1 MKSGG
6 ECLMKDDLEPQM
18 NDDDLMN
25 FKELNRPLKDDL
37 EREVNNDNST
47 PSPKRRKTE
56 SDGNRLLPTMIVVLL
71 VLIFAGGIY
80 YFITKR
86 PAEGDATLQSKIV
99 SLEEKIT
106 GLEKQMAALQGKSV
120 TGGPDPSL
128 VHRVEALSQ
137 KVEELEKKAQLTTES
152 KAKPAPPKA
161 TPKRYHTVHKGE
173 TLSGI
178 SKKYGITVEEL
189 RKLNGLSRSQPVRT
203 GQKLLI
209 SLGQ

>member
-1 MKSGG
+1 MEDIKLEDIKLADIAPCSIQNSRGY
-6 ECLMKDDLEPQM
+6 MKDDSELQK
-18 NDDDLMN
+18 NDDS
-25 FKELNRPLKDDL
+25 PDD
-37 EREVNNDNST
+37 RIY
-47 PSPKRRKTE
+47 SPKRRETE
-56 SDGNRLLPTMIVVLL
+56 SDSNRLLTAMIVVLL

-86 PAEGDATLQSKIV
+86 SAEGDATLQSKIA

-137 KVEELEKKAQLTTES
+137 KVEGLEKKAPLTTES
-152 KAKPAPPKA
+152 KAKPASPKA
-161 TPKRYHTVHKGE
+161 TPKGYHTVRKGE
-173 TLSGI
+173 TLSKI

-189 RKLNGLSRSQPVRT
+189 CKLNGLSRSQPVRT
-203 GQKLLI
+203 GQRLLV
-209 SLGQ
+209 STVQ

>member
-1 MKSGG
+1 
-6 ECLMKDDLEPQM
+6 
-18 NDDDLMN
+18 
-25 FKELNRPLKDDL
+25 
-37 EREVNNDNST
+37 
-47 PSPKRRKTE
+47 
-56 SDGNRLLPTMIVVLL
+56 
-71 VLIFAGGIY
+71 
-80 YFITKR
+80 
-86 PAEGDATLQSKIV
+86 LQSKIA

-106 GLEKQMAALQGKSV
+106 GLEKQMAALQEKSV

-137 KVEELEKKAQLTTES
+137 KVEELGKKTQLTTES

-173 TLSGI
+173 TLSKI

-189 RKLNGLSRSQPVRT
+189 RKLNNLSKDKSIQA

>member
-1 MKSGG
+1 
-6 ECLMKDDLEPQM
+6 MKDD
-18 NDDDLMN
+18 
-25 FKELNRPLKDDL
+25 
-37 EREVNNDNST
+37 S
-47 PSPKRRKTE
+47 E
-56 SDGNRLLPTMIVVLL
+56 SGSKRLLLVMIVMVL
-71 VLIFAGGIY
+71 VLIFVAGIY
-80 YFITKR
+80 YFIKR
-86 PAEGDATLQSKIV
+86 PAEGDATLQSKIA

-106 GLEKQMAALQGKSV
+106 GLEKQIADLQGKLV

-137 KVEELEKKAQLTTES
+137 KVEGLEKKAQLTTES
-152 KAKPAPPKA
+152 KAKPASPKA

-203 GQKLLI
+203 GQKLLV
-209 SLGQ
+209 SAGQ